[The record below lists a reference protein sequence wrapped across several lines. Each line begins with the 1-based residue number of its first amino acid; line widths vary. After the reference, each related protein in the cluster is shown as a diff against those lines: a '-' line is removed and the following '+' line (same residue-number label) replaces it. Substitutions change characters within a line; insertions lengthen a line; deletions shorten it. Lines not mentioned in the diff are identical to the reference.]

1 MSWPDSTEAGVV
13 KRISVRRDART
24 TRNRWAFL
32 VLVPLIASGLAANA
46 LTLFVLGRA
55 TPMSLGFG
63 TLVSA
68 AVIALVWW
76 LMSRSPL
83 WRPAGAW
90 PLPALA
96 WGAFA
101 SFVFVLAA
109 GDAMTTIAAGLGWEA
124 AEASLGGAWPEEIGK
139 SLGVALILL
148 ALPRPWNRPWD
159 GLLVGVF
166 VGLGFELIE
175 TVQYGAV
182 GALEDANSDVDGMLF
197 MWFIRAVAGPGLHVF
212 FSGVAGFGVG
222 IALLHPR
229 LTTPTRWLVGLGGPL
244 AAFAM
249 HFLWNYTWPSGWG
262 AWPYGVMWPLWAIAL
277 AWCWIAATRLAGEWG
292 AHGRRQAESRALGAR
307 ERGAN
312 PR

>member
-13 KRISVRRDART
+13 KRIPVRRDART

-32 VLVPLIASGLAANA
+32 VLVPLIASGLAVNA
-46 LTLFVLGRA
+46 LTLFMLGRA

-63 TLVSA
+63 ALVSA

-76 LMSRSPL
+76 LMSRSSL
-83 WRPAGAW
+83 WQPAGAW
-90 PLPALA
+90 PLLALA

-109 GDAMTTIAAGLGWEA
+109 GDQMITIAAGLGWEA
-124 AEASLGGAWPEEIGK
+124 AEASLGGAWPEEVGK
-139 SLGVALILL
+139 SLGIALILL
-148 ALPRPWNRPWD
+148 ALPRLWNRPWD

-175 TVQYGAV
+175 TAQYGAV

-222 IALLHPR
+222 VALLHPR
-229 LTTPTRWLVGLGGPL
+229 LTTPVRWAFGLGGPG
-244 AAFAM
+244 AAFAL
-249 HFLWNYTWPSGWG
+249 HFLWNYSWPDTWGLWWH
-262 AWPYGVMWPLWAIAL
+262 ATLWALCGFAL
-277 AWCWIAATRLAGEWG
+277 VACWRAAKRMEKASRVAVGGAG
-292 AHGRRQAESRALGAR
+292 R
-307 ERGAN
+307 
-312 PR
+312 